1 MSSDAVLITGGG
13 GFIGA
18 AVARALIRNSVPVV
32 IFDQRPPIPLS
43 ADDPIQSAAVIV
55 GDVLDPFALLRA
67 VEKHKAKRFLHTASI
82 VGAGLSIDNPV
93 RTLQVNMMGLT
104 NVLEIARSLSLGRII
119 QISSQSVYGPGQY
132 EPVDEKHP
140 TDPDSPY
147 GVTKLSGEKW
157 GNVYASAFG
166 LDFVALRMPH
176 IYGPG
181 RPAGLRGNV
190 IQDMLEA
197 AQTGKP
203 FSMEVG
209 GDQTKEPVYVEDIVA
224 ATLAVFE
231 APQSSLV
238 GRAYN
243 IGVGEVFTWR
253 QIADAIRELYPQAKL
268 ELGGGPI
275 VVRPGVLEQKLGPL
289 DYTLAKRVF
298 AYEPKF
304 KLREGLRH
312 FSQWLDA
319 SRKAAR

>member
-18 AVARALIRNSVPVV
+18 AVARALVRKSVPVV
-32 IFDQRPPIPLS
+32 IFDQRPPVPLS
-43 ADDPIQSAAVIV
+43 ADDPIKSAAVVV
-55 GDVLDPFALLRA
+55 GDILDPFALLRA
-67 VEKHKAKRFLHTASI
+67 VQKHKVNRFLHTASI

-104 NVLEIARSLSLGRII
+104 NVLETARSLSLGRII

-157 GNVYASAFG
+157 GNVYVSAFG
-166 LDFVALRMPH
+166 ADFVALRMPH

-197 AQTGKP
+197 AQTDKP
-203 FSMEVG
+203 FSMAAG
-209 GDQTKEPVYVEDIVA
+209 GDQNKEPVYVEDVVS
-224 ATLAVFE
+224 ATLA
-231 APQSSLV
+231 ALDIPQSSLR

-243 IGVGEVFTWR
+243 IGVGEVFSWR
-253 QIADAIRELYPQAKL
+253 QIADAIREVYPKAKL
-268 ELGGGPI
+268 ELGPGPI
-275 VVRPGVLEQKLGPL
+275 VVRGDVLEQKLGPL
-289 DYTLAKRVF
+289 DYTLAKQVLG
-298 AYEPKF
+298 YEPKF
-304 KLREGLRH
+304 KLKEGIRH
-312 FSQWLDA
+312 FAQWLDA
-319 SRKAAR
+319 YRKAGR